1 MIGRFWN
8 HGRALRSGRRAA
20 LSVVKAVFT
29 AAIIA
34 LGALALPAA
43 AQVAVSDNVNL
54 SLAGDLSTGYTGGF
68 GDAGSSHGLG
78 LGGTAT
84 LHGYYYNP
92 QFLSFD
98 FQPYYN
104 RSQANSFSQSITDSS
119 GFVATTNF
127 FSRSH
132 VPGSVS
138 FNKTFDSTGE
148 FGIPGVAGLETRGSQ
163 QTIGINWALLFPDI
177 PTLRATYLITG
188 NDASFPG
195 TSSRSRTSSR
205 TLSLNSEYALSGFQ
219 LRGFFGHGS
228 GHSEFPGFLVAEHGS
243 LDNGSN
249 QFGGSVTH
257 AIPLRGFWTAQA
269 THSSFSTG
277 FGNAGAAGSSNG
289 SNTSLGTS
297 VTVNPLEKLALGLNV
312 DYQTNAF
319 GALQQQIVQAGGSP
333 LQLSDNSSTVGVNGS
348 ASYSISRYVYLT
360 GQVSHRQQ
368 NFEGRHFAITQYGAG
383 VNANFS
389 RRLLG
394 SLSFSLGANDTAT
407 QAGNN
412 GAGLFANVNFA
423 RRFQS
428 WDVSSNFNY
437 SQSVQTLLALYTTS
451 VYGYGGSVKRK
462 FRNDLYWGASFIGN
476 HSGLQRVAGST
487 SQAETVSTYLHYH
500 RYNVN
505 ALYSKSSG
513 VSVLTAQGLTPVPT
527 GVPAPQLANL
537 LLYNAKSYG
546 GGAGAT
552 LKRLNLSVSY
562 SKAFSDLNSPSST
575 LNTGNTI
582 LNARLRYRVR
592 KMYLDSGYTR
602 FQQNI
607 GAPGSKPSMVNSYF
621 VGISRWFNVF

>member
-1 MIGRFWN
+1 ML
-8 HGRALRSGRRAA
+8 AC
-20 LSVVKAVFT
+20 AV
-29 AAIIA
+29 IA
-34 LGALALPAA
+34 LVLHTLPGA
-43 AQVAVSDNVNL
+43 AQVVVGDSVKL

-68 GDAGSSHGLG
+68 GDTGSAHGLG
-78 LGGTAT
+78 LGGNAT
-84 LHGYYYNP
+84 LHGYYFNP

-98 FQPYYN
+98 FQPFYN
-104 RSQANSFSQSITDSS
+104 RSQSNSVSQSITDSS
-119 GFVATTNF
+119 GFVSTANF
-127 FSRSH
+127 FGGSH
-132 VPGSVS
+132 LPGSVS

-163 QTIGINWALLFPDI
+163 QTIGINWGVLFPDL
-177 PTLRATYLITG
+177 PTLRASYLITG
-188 NDASFPG
+188 NDASIPG
-195 TSSRSRTSSR
+195 SSSTSHASSRA
-205 TLSLNSEYALSGFQ
+205 LSLNSDYALDGFRF
-219 LRGFFGHGS
+219 RGFYGHGS
-228 GHSEFPGFLVAEHGS
+228 GHSEFPGFLVGEQGGS
-243 LDNGSN
+243 LDSGSN
-249 QFGGSVTH
+249 QYGGAVTH
-257 AIPLRGFWTAQA
+257 AIPFRGFWTAQA

-277 FGNAGAAGSSNG
+277 FGNAGAAGTTNG

-297 VTVNPLEKLALGLNV
+297 VTLNPLAKLGLGFNV

-319 GALQQQIVQAGGSP
+319 GALQQQIVQAGGSA
-333 LQLSDNSSTVGVNGS
+333 LHLSDNSNTVGINGS

-360 GQVSHRQQ
+360 GQISHRQQ
-368 NFEGRHFAITQYGAG
+368 NFEGRHFAVTQYGAG

-423 RRFQS
+423 RRFQG

-437 SQSVQTLLALYTTS
+437 SQSVQTLLVMYTTS
-451 VYGYGGSVKRK
+451 MYGYGGSVKRK
-462 FRNDLYWGASFIGN
+462 FRNELYWGASFIGN

-487 SQAETVSTYLHYH
+487 SQTQTVSTYLHYH

-505 ALYSKSSG
+505 ALYSRSSG
-513 VSVLTAQGLTPVPT
+513 ISVLTSQGLTPVPT
-527 GVPAPQLANL
+527 GVPAPLLTNL
-537 LLYNAKSYG
+537 LLYNATSYG

-562 SKAFSDLNSPSST
+562 SKAFSDLNSPSHT
-575 LNTGNTI
+575 LNSSNMI

-592 KMYLDSGYTR
+592 KMYLDSGYTQ

-607 GAPGSKPSMVNSYF
+607 GAAGSKPSVINSYY

>member
-1 MIGRFWN
+1 MKGGLWSYGRTV
-8 HGRALRSGRRAA
+8 RSGKIAT
-20 LSVVKAVFT
+20 LSVVKAVFI

-34 LGALALPAA
+34 LGQLALPAA

-54 SLAGDLSTGYTGGF
+54 SLGGDLSTGYTGSF
-68 GDAGSSHGLG
+68 GDTGSSHGLG
-78 LGGTAT
+78 LGGIAT

-98 FQPYYN
+98 FQPYYS

-138 FNKTFDSTGE
+138 FNKTFDSSGE

-163 QTIGINWALLFPDI
+163 QTISINWALLFPDM

-195 TSSRSRTSSR
+195 TNSRSRTSSR

-228 GHSEFPGFLVAEHGS
+228 GHSEFPGFLVAENGS

-249 QFGGSVTH
+249 QIGGSVTH

-277 FGNAGAAGSSNG
+277 FGNAGASGSSKG

-297 VTVNPLEKLALGLNV
+297 VTVNPLEKLAVGLNV

-319 GALQQQIVQAGGSP
+319 GALQQQIVEAGGSP

-360 GQVSHRQQ
+360 GQVSHRRQ
-368 NFEGRHFAITQYGAG
+368 NFEGRHFVITQYGGG
-383 VNANFS
+383 VSANFS

-407 QAGNN
+407 QQGNN
-412 GAGLFANVNFA
+412 GASLFANVNFA

-428 WDVSSNFNY
+428 WDVSSYFNY
-437 SQSVQTLLALYTTS
+437 SQAVQTLFALYTTS
-451 VYGYGGSVKRK
+451 MYGYGGSVKRK
-462 FRNDLYWGASFIGN
+462 FRNELYWGASFIGN
-476 HSGLQRVAGST
+476 HSGLERVAGST
-487 SQAETVSTYLHYH
+487 SKAETVSTYLHYH

-505 ALYSKSSG
+505 ALYSRSSG

-527 GVPAPQLANL
+527 GAPDPLLANL

-552 LKRLNLSVSY
+552 PKKINPNVSY

-575 LNTGNTI
+575 LNTGTTI